1 MSLAAR
7 IAARFTKTDLVST
20 VVARYKAA
28 RSNWDDKFVGK
39 DARLSWSR
47 ANWLLEELPQKG
59 KKKLRYSDLQNPN
72 GIGGG
77 LDWFIPGNILML
89 AKLSPSDDYDK
100 IKSKI
105 EDAYKEAIKKSE
117 EDDKRGG
124 KAYLQAND
132 WVYKIKWY
140 EHDQFYLNVVPEG
153 IEKFTVEGKDFSMSV
168 DWTEFKTYSPN
179 SDFQQSDPHYSK
191 YESKSPTAARKAYLL
206 LKSDP
211 NQLKSITWNDLPKWF
226 DKNKIQYAYGGSS
239 WH

>member
-1 MSLAAR
+1 
-7 IAARFTKTDLVST
+7 
-20 VVARYKAA
+20 
-28 RSNWDDKFVGK
+28 
-39 DARLSWSR
+39 
-47 ANWLLEELPQKG
+47 
-59 KKKLRYSDLQNPN
+59 
-72 GIGGG
+72 
-77 LDWFIPGNILML
+77 
-89 AKLSPSDDYDK
+89 
-100 IKSKI
+100 
-105 EDAYKEAIKKSE
+105 
-117 EDDKRGG
+117 
-124 KAYLQAND
+124 
-132 WVYKIKWY
+132 
-140 EHDQFYLNVVPEG
+140 VPEG